1 MKKLIVIKLLIMC
14 HDFDTERLRRL
25 RVASVLML
33 AVFTALHVRNLFSI
47 INIFVQSLLINL
59 CALHS

>member
-1 MKKLIVIKLLIMC
+1 MTTTSLNQRC

-25 RVASVLML
+25 RAVNVLTL
-33 AVFTALHVRNLFSI
+33 AVFTALHVRNLLSI
-47 INIFVQSLLINL
+47 INIFVQSLLISL